1 MATEEDVRVIEQVLA
16 AWNRRDLDALLALTD
31 PDARYL
37 NSPEAIEPGTRRGHD
52 QLARAFRSQW
62 EGLANSRQEIER
74 THARGEEII
83 TEGRLVREMP
93 GSDAR
98 LANRILLSWTV
109 RDGRVTR
116 LQLLGAGSTSQRALE
131 AAGLSE

>member
-1 MATEEDVRVIEQVLA
+1 MTTGEDVRVIEQVIA

-31 PDARYL
+31 PEARYV
-37 NSPEAIEPGTRRGHD
+37 NAPEAIEPGTRRGHD

-62 EGLANSRQEIER
+62 EGLADSRQEIVR
-74 THARGEEII
+74 THPRGHEII

-98 LANRILLSWTV
+98 LANRILLAWTV
-109 RDGRVTR
+109 RDGRVTQ
-116 LQLLGAGSTSQRALE
+116 LQLLGAGSSFRRALE
-131 AAGLSE
+131 EAGLSE